1 MTKQEM
7 ESRQLTENSE
17 QLHCKQTNLN
27 YVPFPIAEDS
37 IDKMTDKMFQ
47 ACLILNDM
55 INNKGEKVYI
65 HCLSGTARAPTLI
78 LLFLCLYR

>member
-1 MTKQEM
+1 
-7 ESRQLTENSE
+7 
-17 QLHCKQTNLN
+17 
-27 YVPFPIAEDS
+27 
-37 IDKMTDKMFQ
+37 
-47 ACLILNDM
+47 M